1 LFDEPV
7 TAPTPDTTPNT
18 TPEPAVAL
26 PPAAEEKWVTPEPN
40 TPVASTW
47 TTEPRMVH
55 AAATL
60 PVASPEGA
68 KPPLA
73 APLPTDSAGPLSA
86 SVRQTELQAIM
97 SALRSTDSR
106 TEAAKQLG
114 ISPRTLRYKIA
125 QLRQQGAALNP
136 MNA

>member
-1 LFDEPV
+1 
-7 TAPTPDTTPNT
+7 
-18 TPEPAVAL
+18 
-26 PPAAEEKWVTPEPN
+26 
-40 TPVASTW
+40 
-47 TTEPRMVH
+47 TEPRM
-55 AAATL
+55 TPTTPMS
-60 PVASPEGA
+60 PVTSPEGA
-68 KPPLA
+68 KPPLV